1 MGPTATPIQYSDD
14 LTATLTCTA
23 FGGDGVELMF
33 SWFSPNNAV
42 PFNADS
48 QVEIVNEDYNTTSI
62 ITTNPLLL
70 DHRGEMYACAVAY
83 ASNPSE
89 ENEVLATL
97 NIGEIMTSVLLHC

>member
-23 FGGDGVELMF
+23 FGGDGVELHF
-33 SWFSPNNAV
+33 RWSSPNNAI
-42 PFNADS
+42 PFNTDS
-48 QVEIVNEDYNTTSI
+48 HVEIANEDYSTTSI
-62 ITTNPLLL
+62 ITTDPLSLA
-70 DHRGEMYACAVAY
+70 HRGEMYTCDVAY

-97 NIGEIMTSVLLHC
+97 NIGEIMTSAFLHR